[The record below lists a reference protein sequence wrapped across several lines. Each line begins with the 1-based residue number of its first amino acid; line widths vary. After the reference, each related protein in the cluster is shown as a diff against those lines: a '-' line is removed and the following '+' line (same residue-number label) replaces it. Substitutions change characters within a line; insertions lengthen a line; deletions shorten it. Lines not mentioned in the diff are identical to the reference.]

1 MDTIIHQY
9 RQYLR
14 DQHKEENTIK
24 AYLHEAE
31 GFLGWCSI
39 RSEGLS
45 DLSQETLIEYRDA
58 LLQRGVKVATVNK
71 AVSTL
76 STFFKW
82 GLFAGLLNT
91 NFARRLRLPQ
101 ARKEDAPRWLSR
113 EEEQLLLE
121 AAAQESSVFQRTRNE
136 ALIYLMLNAGLRVE
150 EISQLPIDA
159 IQDHAIN
166 VYDDGI
172 RIRTVPL
179 TEVTAVKLRAWHHL
193 RQASVKQLHA
203 ESRLLFVTERSGAMQ
218 TRAIQFVVETYS
230 DRIGI
235 PLSSQTLR
243 NTYCRR
249 MVEQGAP
256 IERIQQLAGHKTLLT
271 TWKYYR

>member
-1 MDTIIHQY
+1 MDSVLEQY
-9 RQYLR
+9 RQYLL
-14 DQHKEENTIK
+14 DQHKEMNTMK

-39 RSEGLS
+39 RSAGLS
-45 DLSQETLIEYRDA
+45 DLSQETLIEYREA

-71 AVSTL
+71 ALSTL

-82 GLFAGLLNT
+82 GLSTGLLHS
-91 NFARRLRLPQ
+91 NFARRLRLPE
-101 ARKEDAPRWLSR
+101 ARKGDAPRWLSP
-113 EEEQLLLE
+113 EEETRLLE
-121 AAAQESSVFQRTRNE
+121 AVRLEFSPFQRIRNE
-136 ALIYLMLNAGLRVE
+136 ALIYIMLYAGLRVE
-150 EISQLPIDA
+150 EIPQLQIGVMHD
-159 IQDHAIN
+159 DSLD
-166 VYDDGI
+166 VYDNGVMT
-172 RIRTVPL
+172 RTVPL
-179 TEVTAVKLRAWHHL
+179 NDVTIAKLQHWLQL

-203 ESRLLFVTERSGAMQ
+203 ASPWLFVTERSGSMQ
-218 TRAIQFVVETYS
+218 ARAIQFVVETYS
-230 DRIGI
+230 EKLGL

-249 MVEQGAP
+249 LVEQGER